1 MLSCQTFHFAYKI
14 QQNFTIWNGVET
26 LEITSIF
33 NGVARTFSYTQSWV
47 SEWGRNLKIS
57 PKKGCFLSFE
67 WQKTNFT
74 TFGQHLKNI
83 WKNPLVVPPG
93 KNPSE
98 AHAHKHVKLPH
109 FCKNL
114 CCITSSVNTIQQHQF
129 GKQAIA
135 GLHSG
140 NGVFCQTI
148 TKSCEIH
155 CKSQKILPTTN
166 NINKIQPKFCNIFS
180 LNNLAYINNGKKHHN
195 CVT

>member
-1 MLSCQTFHFAYKI
+1 MILICQTFDFAYKI

-26 LEITSIF
+26 LEITPIF
-33 NGVARTFSYTQSWV
+33 NGVARTFSYTQAWV
-47 SEWGRNLKIS
+47 SEWCSNLKIS
-57 PKKGCFLSFE
+57 AKKGCFLSFE

-83 WKNPLVVPPG
+83 LKNPLGPPPG

-98 AHAHKHVKLPH
+98 AHAHKHVKWHH

-129 GKQAIA
+129 GKQAMA
-135 GLHSG
+135 GWQCG
-140 NGVFCQTI
+140 NGVFCKTI

-155 CKSQKILPTTN
+155 CKSQIILPITN
-166 NINKIQPKFCNIFS
+166 SINKIQPKFCNIFS
-180 LNNLAYINNGKKHHN
+180 LNDLANLNNGKRQ
-195 CVT
+195 